1 MHLSKPS
8 KNSAVKTKDHCPQ
21 KNLTPDLSWLSWFR
35 DFWEESIFM
44 LLRVFWENSI
54 FVLTRDF
61 PWFIMERT
69 EEIPVYCGHLMG
81 PYNTRHFFQRTVW
94 CDFWHR
100 AGSATEQDFLSSKGH
115 APPCGSAP
123 PSSFPHS
130 RWRGTS
136 CGTLCQGGPQQK
148 NPVSAHAKSSKKAK
162 KFEIPWQ
169 REVNTRGKNA
179 FWHFLIHP
187 PKKKTAKNTFLDL
200 WFSAPFKRTGLL
212 AMGGVIKE

>member
-94 CDFWHR
+94 FLAPSRICHWAGFPIFQGSRTSMWFSPSFVISTLTVKRHQLWHSVP
-100 AGSATEQDFLSSKGH
+100 GWSSTKK
-115 APPCGSAP
+115 
-123 PSSFPHS
+123 
-130 RWRGTS
+130 S
-136 CGTLCQGGPQQK
+136 CLCTC
-148 NPVSAHAKSSKKAK
+148 K
-162 KFEIPWQ
+162 KFEKSKKI
-169 REVNTRGKNA
+169 RNSLAKRGEHEGEECFLA
-179 FWHFLIHP
+179 FSDP
-187 PKKKTAKNTFLDL
+187 PT
-200 WFSAPFKRTGLL
+200 
-212 AMGGVIKE
+212 